1 MASNEDI
8 FKNILERQELSIDQL
23 DYTKTIKEKIH
34 KVLNDNLNEPFN
46 LYFGGSIVKETA
58 LRDKYDYTVIINF
71 SEGNLKELHAKIDEL
86 IKKKWKKG
94 QIKGLGYYLPL
105 KKNMSVLFI
114 PGIFDQEINM
124 GSYLDATKDTVLKT
138 NFKAQTEYVLNS
150 NRQDTIKLMK
160 LWTLRRSV
168 PIQTFFLENLVI
180 LACRGISRE
189 QIEKQVNQTFN
200 FIYKNID
207 SGSFNDPINSD
218 NNLMKN
224 LTPENITEL
233 KQLTK
238 QVLEAKSWGKVF
250 KK

>member
-1 MASNEDI
+1 MS
-8 FKNILERQELSIDQL
+8 EL
-23 DYTKTIKEKIH
+23 
-34 KVLNDNLNEPFN
+34 VR
-46 LYFGGSIVKETA
+46 YFRLLV
-58 LRDKYDYTVIINF
+58 
-71 SEGNLKELHAKIDEL
+71 
-86 IKKKWKKG
+86 
-94 QIKGLGYYLPL
+94 LGYYLPL